1 MVKQSKDKIIND
13 KMKRKVD
20 LEKVINKY
28 KAEKDGIISVLQK
41 INREYGY
48 LSEDAL
54 KLVAKK
60 LDVPLIQVYSI
71 ATFYTAFSLKPRG
84 RHLINVCLGTA
95 CFVKG
100 GNRILEKLER
110 ELGIKAGET
119 TKELRYSL
127 DTVHCIGCCSLAPVI
142 RIDED
147 AYGRLKQEKVPEI
160 LKKHK

>member
-1 MVKQSKDKIIND
+1 MND

-28 KAEKDGIISVLQK
+28 KAEKGGIISVLQE

>member
-1 MVKQSKDKIIND
+1 MVNE
-13 KMKRKVD
+13 MKRKVD

-28 KAEKDGIISVLQK
+28 KTEKGGIISVLQE

-48 LSEDAL
+48 LPEDAL

>member
-1 MVKQSKDKIIND
+1 MVKQSKDKIMND

-28 KAEKDGIISVLQK
+28 KAEKGGIISVLQE

>member
-1 MVKQSKDKIIND
+1 MVDERIKEAN
-13 KMKRKVD
+13 
-20 LEKVINKY
+20 LEKKINKY
-28 KAEKDGIISVLQK
+28 RAEKNEVIPVLQEL
-41 INREYGY
+41 NLEYGY

-60 LDVPLIQVYSI
+60 LDIPLIQVYSI

-100 GNRILEKLER
+100 GRRILEKLER
-110 ELGIKAGET
+110 ELEIKAGET
-119 TKELRYSL
+119 TRDLKFSL
-127 DTVHCIGCCSLAPVI
+127 ETVHCIGCCSLAPVI

-147 AYGRLKQEKVPEI
+147 AYGRLRQEKVPKI
-160 LKKHK
+160 LKRYK

>member
-1 MVKQSKDKIIND
+1 MND

>member
-1 MVKQSKDKIIND
+1 MND

-28 KAEKDGIISVLQK
+28 KAEKGGIISVLQE

-48 LSEDAL
+48 LPEDAL

-60 LDVPLIQVYSI
+60 MDVPLIQVYSI